1 MSVSS
6 VGSPV
11 PTVRKGAS
19 IWLGLLLLSGLAWL
33 LTGLHARSMGV
44 GPGTMGMAPLL
55 FTGTWVAMLAAMMWP
70 AVAPQAVLETG
81 ALPRREAG
89 QEQLSGVVAFVT
101 GFLFPWAVYG
111 VLAFLALLGTGRLVD
126 ASPTAA
132 KWLGVGILALAG
144 IYQFTPAKDRF
155 LSHCR
160 LTHTPAGAES
170 NSLRT
175 NFGLG
180 ARDGAI
186 CVGCCWALMAILLA
200 VGVMNLVAM
209 AGLFVVIF
217 TEKLAPRPTLVARA
231 AGVGFLALAVVAAF
245 HPSLLGGLHAAGE
258 MMPMGGM

>member
-1 MSVSS
+1 M
-6 VGSPV
+6 
-11 PTVRKGAS
+11 
-19 IWLGLLLLSGLAWL
+19 
-33 LTGLHARSMGV
+33 
-44 GPGTMGMAPLL
+44 
-55 FTGTWVAMLAAMMWP
+55 AAMMWP

-89 QEQLSGVVAFVT
+89 TEHLSGVGGFVT
-101 GFLFPWAVYG
+101 GFLFPWIVYG
-111 VLAFLALLGTGRLVD
+111 VLAFLALLRTGRLVH

-132 KWLGVGILALAG
+132 KWLGVGIFALAG

-155 LSHCR
+155 LAHCR
-160 LTHTPAGAES
+160 LIDTPAGAES

-180 ARDGAI
+180 VRDGAI
-186 CVGCCWALMAILLA
+186 CVGCCWALMAIFLA

-217 TEKLAPRPTLVARA
+217 AEKLAPRPTLVARA
-231 AGVGFLALAVVAAF
+231 AGVAFLALAAVAAF

-258 MMPMGGM
+258 MMPMGGMQTG

>member
-1 MSVSS
+1 MSMTSF
-6 VGSPV
+6 GSL
-11 PTVRKGAS
+11 VRAARKAAS
-19 IWLGLLLLSGLAWL
+19 IWLGVLFLSGLAWL
-33 LTGLHARSMGV
+33 LVGLQARSMGV
-44 GPGTMGMAPLL
+44 GPGTMGMALLL
-55 FTGTWVAMLAAMMWP
+55 FTGMWVAMMAAMMWP
-70 AVAPQAVLETG
+70 AVVPQAVLETG

-89 QEQLSGVVAFVT
+89 TEHLSGVGAFVT
-101 GFLFPWAVYG
+101 GFIFPWTVYG

-160 LTHTPAGAES
+160 LIRTPPGAES

-200 VGVMNLVAM
+200 AGVMNLVAM

-217 TEKLAPRPTLVARA
+217 IEKLAPRPTLVARA
-231 AGVGFLALAVVAAF
+231 AGVAFLVLAVVAAF

>member
-1 MSVSS
+1 MSMTS
-6 VGSPV
+6 VGSPA
-11 PTVRKGAS
+11 PTVRKAAS
-19 IWLGLLLLSGLAWL
+19 IWLGLLFLSGLAWL
-33 LTGLHARSMGV
+33 VTGLQARSMGV

-55 FTGTWVAMLAAMMWP
+55 FTGMWVAMMAAMMWP

-89 QEQLSGVVAFVT
+89 QEHLSGVAAFVT
-101 GFLFPWAVYG
+101 GFIFPWALYG
-111 VLAFLALLGTGRLVD
+111 ALAFLALLGTGRLVD

-160 LTHTPAGAES
+160 LIRTPPGAES

-217 TEKLAPRPTLVARA
+217 TEKLAPRPTLVARGG
-231 AGVGFLALAVVAAF
+231 GVAFLVLAVVAAF

>member
-1 MSVSS
+1 MSMAS

-11 PTVRKGAS
+11 LSVRKAAS
-19 IWLGLLLLSGLAWL
+19 IWLGLLVVSGLAWL
-33 LTGLHARSMGV
+33 LTGLQARSMGV

-55 FTGTWVAMLAAMMWP
+55 FGGMWVAMMAGMMCP

-89 QEQLSGVVAFVT
+89 TEHLSGVAAFVT
-101 GFLFPWAVYG
+101 GFLLPWAFYG
-111 VLAFLALLGTGRLVD
+111 GLAFAALLGTDRLLD

-132 KWLGVGILALAG
+132 KWLGVGIFALAG
-144 IYQFTPAKDRF
+144 IYQFTPIKGRF
-155 LSHCR
+155 LHHCR
-160 LTHTPAGAES
+160 LVRTPPGAEA

-175 NFGLG
+175 NFALG

-186 CVGCCWALMAILLA
+186 CVGCCWALMAVLLA

-217 TEKLAPRPTLVARA
+217 TEKLAPQPTVVARG
-231 AGVGFLALAVVAAF
+231 AGVAFLALAVVAAF